1 MAEAIDTLQIAE
13 DLEASGL
20 DREQAKAIAH
30 AVRQGRGELVTKSDL
45 EAGLAGLKADLLKWM
60 FGAVFVIGA
69 WVFALMRMLPP
80 TGS

>member
-13 DLEASGL
+13 NLEASGL
-20 DREQAKAIAH
+20 DREQAKAVAH
-30 AVRQGRGELVTKSDL
+30 AVRQGRCEVVTKPDL

-69 WVFALMRMLPP
+69 WVFALVRLLPP
-80 TGS
+80 VAS